1 MGENRRKTWKINTFH
16 FYIYIHFD
24 TIVTVY
30 IYDINRIYVC
40 IPTNYKLLS
49 YTRYTRGTK
58 ALPGLIFPIL
68 DFQFFINKNIFNLNV
83 VSSSARQTHFFFVQ
97 PSPPD
102 ESQSTNL
109 WN

>member
-68 DFQFFINKNIFNLNV
+68 DFQFFTNFSFQQKHLQSERCFVFHKTNP
-83 VSSSARQTHFFFVQ
+83 FFFC
-97 PSPPD
+97 PTLTPR
-102 ESQSTNL
+102 
-109 WN
+109 